1 MQVHFVDSGIAQD
14 LGIWE
19 VDCHSFKMDADDAP
33 YALSATPGSNTT
45 ACEPS
50 ITSTTTAYNG
60 WLTSVEFEHIID
72 T

>member
-33 YALSATPGSNTT
+33 YALVSNPWVEHDSLR
-45 ACEPS
+45 AEYKF
-50 ITSTTTAYNG
+50 YNNSLR
-60 WLTSVEFEHIID
+60 WVVDID
-72 T
+72 